1 LLRREDIHYL
11 VFIHA
16 LGLSEKKLDLHTGA
30 EYLLKQCRSKLQEI
44 EGFAEVIAIVDQ
56 DVYLEKDVCDSYL
69 CISPFDN
76 PRRDT
81 HQGSLS
87 FLRNIS
93 STVKSYISKKPFSMV
108 IILDATNPFLENKVI
123 ENAVSLF
130 QSSRKKMED
139 IVVASVVPV
148 ANHYHPRKI
157 LKLDD
162 DGSLSYFEKSGIEV
176 YQRQQLA
183 QDEYLVVNNALFVV
197 DTSCLISGNYES
209 ENIVCVKMQEEA
221 LQLLDMSSFL
231 SAEEYLKKSQ

>member
-1 LLRREDIHYL
+1 M
-11 VFIHA
+11 A
-16 LGLSEKKLDLHTGA
+16 
-30 EYLLKQCRSKLQEI
+30 
-44 EGFAEVIAIVDQ
+44 
-56 DVYLEKDVCDSYL
+56 
-69 CISPFDN
+69 
-76 PRRDT
+76 
-81 HQGSLS
+81 
-87 FLRNIS
+87 
-93 STVKSYISKKPFSMV
+93 
-108 IILDATNPFLENKVI
+108 IILDATNLFLENKVI

-130 QSSRKKMED
+130 KSSRKTMEN

-197 DTSCLISGNYES
+197 DTSSLISDNYES
-209 ENIVCVKMQEEA
+209 ASIVCVKMQEEA
-221 LQLLDMSSFL
+221 QQLLDMSSFL